1 MAKVYYKRD
10 MKNWLKEANAVIQ
23 SEDFEES
30 VFEEWG
36 YITHSD
42 NNDIAEKTLK
52 LATKIAERDGQSLD
66 YGYYYLYLMQQEN
79 LTDEQ
84 LREMATVDK
93 LFEKYINKKIK
104 RR

>member
-10 MKNWLKEANAVIQ
+10 MQNWLKDANAVIN
-23 SEDFEES
+23 SDDFNES
-30 VFEEWG
+30 VFDEWG
-36 YITHSD
+36 YISHSD
-42 NNDIAEKTLK
+42 NNNIAEKTLK

-84 LREMATVDK
+84 MQEIAKIDET
-93 LFEKYINKKIK
+93 FEKYRNKK
-104 RR
+104 

>member
-10 MKNWLKEANAVIQ
+10 MKNWLKDANNIIN
-23 SEDFEES
+23 SDDFQES
-30 VFEEWG
+30 VFDEWG

-42 NNDIAEKTLK
+42 NNNIAEKTLK

-84 LREMATVDK
+84 MQEIAKIDET
-93 LFEKYINKKIK
+93 FEKYRNKG
-104 RR
+104 R

>member
-10 MKNWLKEANAVIQ
+10 MKNWLKDANAVIK
-23 SEDFEES
+23 SNDFQES
-30 VFEEWG
+30 VFDEWG
-36 YITHSD
+36 YITHSE
-42 NNDIAEKTLK
+42 NNNIAEKTLK
-52 LATKIAERDGQSLD
+52 LATKIAERDKQSLD

-84 LREMATVDK
+84 LQEMASIDES
-93 LFEKYINKKIK
+93 FERYINKKM

>member
-10 MKNWLKEANAVIQ
+10 MKRWLKDANAVIK
-23 SEDFEES
+23 SDDFHES
-30 VFEEWG
+30 VFDEWG
-36 YITHSD
+36 YITHS
-42 NNDIAEKTLK
+42 NNNNIAEKTLK
-52 LATKIAERDGQSLD
+52 LATKIAKRDKQSLD

-84 LREMATVDK
+84 LQEMATVDES
-93 LFEKYINKKIK
+93 FERYINKKM

>member
-10 MKNWLKEANAVIQ
+10 MKNWLKDANAVIN
-23 SEDFEES
+23 SDDFNES
-30 VFEEWG
+30 VFDEWG

-42 NNDIAEKTLK
+42 NNNIAEKTLK
-52 LATKIAERDGQSLD
+52 LATKIAERDKQNLD

-84 LREMATVDK
+84 MQEIAKIDET
-93 LFEKYINKKIK
+93 FEKYRNKG
-104 RR
+104 R

>member
-10 MKNWLKEANAVIQ
+10 MKNWLKEANAVIK
-23 SEDFEES
+23 SNDFQES
-30 VFEEWG
+30 VFDEWG
-36 YITHSD
+36 YITHSE
-42 NNDIAEKTLK
+42 NNNIAEKTLK
-52 LATKIAERDGQSLD
+52 LATKIAERDKQSLD

-84 LREMATVDK
+84 LQEMASIDES
-93 LFEKYINKKIK
+93 FERYINKKM

>member
-10 MKNWLKEANAVIQ
+10 MKRWLKDTNAVIK
-23 SEDFEES
+23 SNDFNES

-36 YITHSD
+36 YITHS
-42 NNDIAEKTLK
+42 NNNNIAEKTLK
-52 LATKIAERDGQSLD
+52 LATKIAERDNQPLD
-66 YGYYYLYLMQQEN
+66 YGYYYLYLMQQHN

-84 LREMATVDK
+84 LQEMATVDE
-93 LFEKYINKKIK
+93 LWEKYRTRKI

>member
-10 MKNWLKEANAVIQ
+10 MKRWLKDANAVIK
-23 SEDFEES
+23 SDDFQES

-36 YITHSD
+36 YITHSG
-42 NNDIAEKTLK
+42 NNNIAEKTLK
-52 LATKIAERDGQSLD
+52 LAAKIAERDNQSLD
-66 YGYYYLYLMQQEN
+66 YGYYYLYLMQKYN

-84 LREMATVDK
+84 LQEMALVDET
-93 LFEKYINKKIK
+93 FEKYRNKKM